1 MTLSNDDTAASKRV
15 ERAFT
20 LFIRC
25 YRNASKKQCLTNVA
39 KFQRFL
45 LQELALLAR
54 AGFPTSHNRLRILYY
69 LNVTE
74 RMISISKGLDDG
86 TNIAHLDQAEAYV
99 DEALKLV
106 SLSGMP
112 GAQEQLTIERYI
124 IKGLRAYFEIRMGAT
139 DVESK
144 QNSLTSATV
153 GMRQAWESLEK
164 IDLVIFENQREF
176 VMGWIQNFKT
186 ARW

>member
-1 MTLSNDDTAASKRV
+1 M
-15 ERAFT
+15 
-20 LFIRC
+20 
-25 YRNASKKQCLTNVA
+25 
-39 KFQRFL
+39 
-45 LQELALLAR
+45 AR
-54 AGFPTSHNRLRILYY
+54 ARLPTSHHRLRILYY

-86 TNIAHLDQAEAYV
+86 TNIAHLDRAEAYV

-106 SLSGMP
+106 PSSGMA

-124 IKGLRAYFEIRMGAT
+124 ITGLRAYFEFRTGAT

-144 QNSLTSATV
+144 KISLTRAAV
-153 GMRQAWESLEK
+153 GMRQVWESLET

-176 VMGWIQNFKT
+176 VMGWIHNFKT
-186 ARW
+186 A